1 MGLKLFR
8 RGPDLELSAKLCVSE
23 AIVTIPKRESSMG
36 NKQQLLNFRTA
47 RLVVA
52 IFGALIGM
60 ACSAN
65 SQTPADDVAA
75 QVRSQ
80 GYECGQP
87 VTATRN
93 VKRSK
98 ADSAVWILK
107 CRNAV
112 YRVRLDPDMAARITK
127 LRK

>member
-1 MGLKLFR
+1 
-8 RGPDLELSAKLCVSE
+8 
-23 AIVTIPKRESSMG
+23 MG
-36 NKQQLLNFRTA
+36 NKQQSRALNFGTA

-52 IFGALIGM
+52 IFGILIGM
-60 ACSAN
+60 ACSSN
-65 SQTPADDVAA
+65 SQTPIGDIAD

-80 GYECGQP
+80 GYECDQAIT
-87 VTATRN
+87 VTRD

-98 ADSAVWILK
+98 EDSAVWILK

-112 YRVRLDPDMAARITK
+112 YRVRLDPGMAAHITK

>member
-1 MGLKLFR
+1 
-8 RGPDLELSAKLCVSE
+8 
-23 AIVTIPKRESSMG
+23 MG
-36 NKQQLLNFRTA
+36 NKQQLHAPSFGTA

-52 IFGALIGM
+52 TFGVLIGIT
-60 ACSAN
+60 CSSN
-65 SQTPADDVAA
+65 SQTPTGDIAD

-80 GYECGQP
+80 GYKCDQAI
-87 VTATRN
+87 TATRD

-112 YRVRLDPDMAARITK
+112 YRVRLDPDMAAHITK

>member
-1 MGLKLFR
+1 
-8 RGPDLELSAKLCVSE
+8 
-23 AIVTIPKRESSMG
+23 MG
-36 NKQQLLNFRTA
+36 NKQQSRALNFGTA

-52 IFGALIGM
+52 IFGILIGM
-60 ACSAN
+60 ACSSN
-65 SQTPADDVAA
+65 SQTPIGDIAD

-80 GYECGQP
+80 GYECDQAIT
-87 VTATRN
+87 VTRD

-112 YRVRLDPDMAARITK
+112 YRVRLDPDMAAHITK